1 MRRIL
6 TTAIVLLIGFA
17 AKAQQDP
24 QFTQWFNDKQSFNP
38 AAVGIR
44 DGNCISGF
52 FRNQWTGF
60 DNQPTSVLLNY
71 AGKINRPMLKGGM
84 GISFFN
90 DKLGQETNNIFRGMF
105 AYHMNAGTG
114 TFSAGLGLGYYGKQ
128 LGSDWLP
135 PEGAES
141 IPLDNAINGNQ
152 QSDGGFDM
160 NLGVYY
166 FKQGEYYIGASATH
180 LTQSDLT
187 SLSIKLKSHLYVMGG
202 YNFNLS
208 GNTQLRTNMLAKSDF
223 NKWALDVNANV
234 MFNDMLYGG
243 LSYRP
248 GDAIAPHVGIEYC
261 TSKSSQLQT
270 TNMCYRFGYSYD
282 ATTSEIRNFSSGT
295 HEIFVGVCFSINN
308 IPMTNRHANPRF
320 L

>member
-6 TTAIVLLIGFA
+6 TTAIVLLLGFA
-17 AKAQQDP
+17 AEAQQDP

-71 AGKINRPMLKGGM
+71 AGKIDRPVLKGGM

-90 DKLGQETNNIFRGMF
+90 DQLGQETNNIFRGMF
-105 AYHMNAGTG
+105 AYHLNAGSG
-114 TFSAGLGLGYYGKQ
+114 TLSTGLGIGYYGKQ

-135 PEGAES
+135 PEGVES
-141 IPLDNAINGNQ
+141 IPLDNAISTGQ
-152 QSDGGFDM
+152 QSDGGFDL

-166 FKQGEYYIGASATH
+166 FKEGEYYVGASATH

-187 SLSIKLKSHLYVMGG
+187 SLSIKLQSHLYVMGG
-202 YNFNLS
+202 YNFPIN
-208 GNTQLRTNMLAKSDF
+208 GNTTLRTNMLAKSDF

-234 MFNDMLYGG
+234 LLNDMIYAGV
-243 LSYRP
+243 SYRP
-248 GDAIAPHVGIEYC
+248 GDAIAPHVGVEYC
-261 TSKSSQLQT
+261 TSKSSKLQT
-270 TNMCYRFGYSYD
+270 TNMCYRAGYSYD
-282 ATTSEIRNFSSGT
+282 YTTSEIRNFSSGT
-295 HEIFVGVCFSINN
+295 HEIFLGVCFYIKN